1 MKEILISIQPQWVE
15 KILRGEKVL
24 ELRKSIPRCDL
35 PCKVY
40 IYMTKK
46 RNFFMANRKDEE
58 VWFGDGLRYDKTEI
72 VKFPKCDIQ
81 YWHLLGKVVA
91 EFTLNEVQEYECELW
106 DENTFESIGEVWY
119 SNDGYNEKEKD
130 IVATDGETCELL
142 EKSCLTW
149 NDLRKYLG
157 QGFST
162 CYAWKIENLKVYKE
176 PKELNYLQKPNTL
189 SFEDYLYSL
198 YDGNG
203 KFGDVGYS
211 YASYLFTQS
220 IKKAPQSWCYVGHY
234 EQ

>member
-1 MKEILISIQPQWVE
+1 MKEILISIQPQWVA
-15 KILRGEKVL
+15 KILNGEKL
-24 ELRKSIPRCDL
+24 FEIRKSIPRCLL

-40 IYMTKK
+40 IYCTKHG
-46 RNFFMANRKDEE
+46 RPL
-58 VWFGDGLRYDKTEI
+58 VFGSPCPSYIEDKY
-72 VKFPKCDIQ
+72 IQ
-81 YWHLLGKVVA
+81 TYNWSKQEADKIWGNLQGKVVA
-91 EFTLNEVQEYECELW
+91 EFTLNEVKEYECELW

-119 SNDGYNEKEKD
+119 SDDGYNEKEKD
-130 IVATDGETCELL
+130 IVATDGESCELL

-157 QGFST
+157 HGFST
-162 CYAWKIENLKVYKE
+162 CYAWEIDDLKIYEE

-189 SFEDYLYSL
+189 SFEDYLYHL